1 MHLLYADESGLV
13 EDMSQRHFVLAGVCV
28 FESATQNIASNLD
41 AIITCFA
48 PHMPE
53 LELHGSPIRSGKGF
67 FRKIALADREQLIK
81 DALIAGVIAQPAAG
95 VRLFGCVVEKIALCG
110 YDPVRYCFEQIAT
123 RFNLFLQHRAVRYHD
138 PQHGLILFDESTM
151 EHRLRRLAREFEMS
165 GQVYGAAHHY
175 AEVPVFLDSRAS
187 RLVQLADLVAYS
199 LFRHFEHSDSQYF
212 DLLKNRFDQDAETQ
226 HGFVLVRTP

>member
-67 FRKIALADREQLIK
+67 FRKIALADREQ
-81 DALIAGVIAQPAAG
+81 
-95 VRLFGCVVEKIALCG
+95 
-110 YDPVRYCFEQIAT
+110 
-123 RFNLFLQHRAVRYHD
+123 
-138 PQHGLILFDESTM
+138 
-151 EHRLRRLAREFEMS
+151 
-165 GQVYGAAHHY
+165 
-175 AEVPVFLDSRAS
+175 DSRAS

-212 DLLKNRFDQDAETQ
+212 DLLKHRFDQDAETQ